1 VRTITRSGFAEVVED
16 EIRRHCEAVLAERG
30 RL

>member
-1 VRTITRSGFAEVVED
+1 VKTITRSGFAEVVDD
-16 EIRRHCEAVLAERG
+16 EVRRHCEAVLNDRN